1 MPNSALFFDDWRSQL
16 VFMCRT
22 RPGEG
27 VKIWLKKGAKNKNK
41 EKAAVETPCPPL
53 IRQLIS
59 KWQTKTVTNSF
70 WRKNLTLTTDK
81 DNLFMEEVERVAY
94 EKYKIIKKQMK
105 NADNETIAILMA
117 INSLSTQWNVKFK
130 LKIWKKKLEILRAKQ
145 HRTT

>member
-27 VKIWLKKGAKNKNK
+27 VKIHFG
-41 EKAAVETPCPPL
+41 E
-53 IRQLIS
+53 
-59 KWQTKTVTNSF
+59 
-70 WRKNLTLTTDK
+70 KNLTLTTDK

-117 INSLSTQWNVKFK
+117 INSLSTQLEREIQVEDMEKE
-130 LKIWKKKLEILRAKQ
+130 LEILRAKQ
-145 HRTT
+145 LEQLKVKATAQSDDDEEDAWLDSLS